1 MTNTEKIEPM
11 LFSDRHFAEKE
22 FEKWCKETGASN
34 CASSV
39 FVWLTTP
46 EGNERLKQLCAEVK
60 Q

>member
-1 MTNTEKIEPM
+1 MK
-11 LFSDRHFAEKE
+11 FSERFFAEKE
-22 FEKWCKETGASN
+22 FEKWCKETSAAN

-46 EGNERLKQLCAEVK
+46 KGKESLRKLCEELN